1 MNHKTLSLMAGC
13 CIAGAALAQADL
25 PATTLR
31 PSTSG
36 NLKDL
41 QIRGRI
47 QAQFGYTNVDNDEGD
62 GDFSTFEMRRV
73 RLGLRGTLFDN
84 VRAQLEANLVPG
96 EDLSMRSAFLQW
108 REHEPAYIKLGMD
121 KPLFGFEE
129 TTSSAEILTVERTLI
144 NNILAPGTQ
153 TGLSLEGEMDRLSY
167 GAGVYTDQ
175 ANRNEDRQDRYM
187 MNASVGL
194 KLDGLVEDV
203 TLRLRGDYI
212 ASDDRNGQFGGG
224 FEDGIAASLHLAVG
238 TFDIRAEYMMGD
250 NDGDK
255 VSGWYVTPSLFL
267 TDSLQLVGRYEQA
280 DSDKQHG
287 IRAPSRYA
295 RRADHVRV
303 RETKDANDAVISKV
317 DPQRGDSY
325 QAAYVGLNYYLRNH
339 AHKLMSGVEFA
350 QLDNTDAGTLDAI
363 TVYGAWRMLY

>member
-1 MNHKTLSLMAGC
+1 MTHKTLSILFGC
-13 CIAGAALAQADL
+13 CFAGATFAQADL
-25 PATTLR
+25 PETLLR
-31 PSTSG
+31 PSTTG

-73 RLGLRGTLFDN
+73 RLGLRGTLFDD

-96 EDLSMRSAFLQW
+96 EDLTMRSAFLQW
-108 REHEPAYIKLGMD
+108 RAHKPAYIKLGMD
-121 KPLFGFEE
+121 KPQFGFEE
-129 TTSSAEILTVERTLI
+129 ITSSAAILTVERTLI

-153 TGLSLEGEMDRLSY
+153 TGLSLEGELDRLSY

-175 ANRNEDRQDRYM
+175 ANRNEDRQDRYLL
-187 MNASVGL
+187 NASVGL
-194 KLDGLVEDV
+194 NLDGLAEDV
-203 TLRLRGDYI
+203 KLRLRADYL
-212 ASDDRNGQFGGG
+212 ASDDSNGQFGGS
-224 FEDGIAASLHLAVG
+224 FDDAVAASLHLAVG
-238 TFDIRAEYMMGD
+238 AFDLRAEYMTGD

-255 VSGWYVTPSLFL
+255 VSGWYVTPSAFL
-267 TDSLQLVGRYEQA
+267 SEKLQLVGRYEQA
-280 DSDKQHG
+280 DSDRQRG

-303 RETKDANDAVISKV
+303 RETRDANDTVISTV

-325 QAAYVGLNYYLRNH
+325 QAAYLGLNYYLRGHN
-339 AHKLMSGVEFA
+339 HKLMTGVELA
-350 QLDNTDAGTLDAI
+350 QLDNTGAGTLDAV